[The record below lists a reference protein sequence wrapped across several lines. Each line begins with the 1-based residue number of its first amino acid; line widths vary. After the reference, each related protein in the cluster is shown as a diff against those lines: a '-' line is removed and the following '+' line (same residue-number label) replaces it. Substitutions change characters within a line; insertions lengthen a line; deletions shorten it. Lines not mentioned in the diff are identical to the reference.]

1 MSDKTVDI
9 KKILKLARLS
19 EEKED
24 TAQLAKDFGN
34 ILGYVEKLSEVNVEG
49 IDPLAHVH
57 DSNNVFRE
65 DVAFNSLSPE
75 EALQN
80 APDRSGNYIRV
91 PLVIEDAE

>member
-1 MSDKTVDI
+1 MTGETVDI

-19 EEKED
+19 EEQED
-24 TAQLAKDFGN
+24 TKQLAKDFGD
-34 ILGYVEKLSEVNVEG
+34 ILGYIETLSEVDVEG
-49 IDPLAHVH
+49 ISPLAHVH

>member
-1 MSDKTVDI
+1 MSSETVNI

-19 EEKED
+19 EQQENTE
-24 TAQLAKDFGN
+24 QLAEDFGN
-34 ILGYVEKLSEVNVEG
+34 ILGYIEKLSEVKVEG
-49 IDPLAHVH
+49 VAPLAHVH

-65 DVAFNSLSPE
+65 DIAFNSLTPE